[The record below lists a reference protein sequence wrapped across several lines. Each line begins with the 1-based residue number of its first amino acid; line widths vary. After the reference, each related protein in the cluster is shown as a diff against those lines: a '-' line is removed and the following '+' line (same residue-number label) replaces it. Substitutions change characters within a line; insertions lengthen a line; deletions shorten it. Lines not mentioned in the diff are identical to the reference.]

1 MPHRLDRPVR
11 NTACAERRRP
21 LAVPELLDVDVPA
34 TRRREEDRRVGS
46 RRHRV
51 ERDLPK
57 RHRTDVAAVLP
68 LSLSYSEEPGFN
80 TTTQK
85 PGIVALTDPTREA
98 ISMFV
103 TGLVERTLRTRVDL
117 EPWDVEAE
125 KLLRPFAFALVPE
138 EVWKGAKFERSFVTS
153 FGSAWEEM
161 ALLVARDK
169 YDHAER
175 GERYTGRLHQDQLA
189 QIQRIL
195 NELESGLRQP
205 DWNTEFASVLDAK
218 SGVEVDV
225 SVIADL
231 HAWNDEGSHLFFE
244 VKAPKPNS
252 DQTKVSKEKM
262 LKLSAML
269 ETTCAYY
276 TLPYNPYVSREAYAW
291 GSPKRWFDMTS
302 DEVVLIGPDFWDKVG
317 GPGTWDD
324 LMELLEEVGGRLRD
338 RIRREYLGL
347 D

>member
-1 MPHRLDRPVR
+1 
-11 NTACAERRRP
+11 
-21 LAVPELLDVDVPA
+21 
-34 TRRREEDRRVGS
+34 
-46 RRHRV
+46 
-51 ERDLPK
+51 
-57 RHRTDVAAVLP
+57 
-68 LSLSYSEEPGFN
+68 
-80 TTTQK
+80 
-85 PGIVALTDPTREA
+85 
-98 ISMFV
+98 MFV
-103 TGLVERTLRTRVDL
+103 TGLVERTLRTRVEL

-153 FGSAWEEM
+153 FGAAWEEM

-175 GERYTGRLHQDQLA
+175 GGRYAGRLRQDQLS

-195 NELESGLRQP
+195 NELESGSRRP
-205 DWNTEFASVLDAK
+205 DWDAEFESVLDCP
-218 SGVEVDV
+218 SGAEVDV

-231 HAWNDEGSHLFFE
+231 HAWNDDGSHLFFE

-269 ETTCAYY
+269 GTTCAYY
-276 TLPYNPYVSREAYAW
+276 ALPYNPY
-291 GSPKRWFDMTS
+291 GSGWFNMST
-302 DEVVLIGPDFWDKVG
+302 DEVVLIGPDFWGKIG
-317 GPGTWDD
+317 GAGTWDD
-324 LMELLEEVGGRLRD
+324 LMELLDEVGGKLRE